1 MLEATGITRE
11 KLFEKIEKLKEIVEL
26 PNIYL
31 ENYFSELRNDVDK
44 EFWSKKIEIHN
55 DENKQKE
62 LDRFWEISIS
72 KIDSFEQ
79 SCIQSSYNSMKTKTI
94 INEIETMLNNQETIN
109 LNECDEKIENEKT
122 NFIKELFQ
130 NKQILFVNLKDKKNK
145 LLVLLNDE
153 FISKESLEEK

>member
-1 MLEATGITRE
+1 
-11 KLFEKIEKLKEIVEL
+11 
-26 PNIYL
+26 
-31 ENYFSELRNDVDK
+31 
-44 EFWSKKIEIHN
+44 
-55 DENKQKE
+55 
-62 LDRFWEISIS
+62 
-72 KIDSFEQ
+72 
-79 SCIQSSYNSMKTKTI
+79 MKTKTI

-130 NKQILFVNLKDKKNK
+130 NKQILFVNLNDKKNK